1 MAGPA
6 ALLKSLGHQAEAL
19 RTLRAVWGGREDGAA
34 THPPCILPQPSQVQS
49 DGTSRHSSAWP
60 SSGGKTEVA
69 GLGWVWE
76 LEKAERKAPGK
87 SPEEEEEGGGLTP
100 VSLEEP
106 QPQQQLQLRLRRP
119 ETLREKALCSKLS
132 RVVDATTRLVTAEQ
146 TFLLPLVQQHP
157 FPLHPKDS
165 IEFRN
170 ICTHMALQREGQ
182 QFEKDLHEAHQCLK
196 MIIEKHICSLAVFP
210 SESYIPVRSALRQ
223 ILQNLLAM

>member
-6 ALLKSLGHQAEAL
+6 ALLESLGHQAEAL
-19 RTLRAVWGGREDGAA
+19 RTLRAVWGGKEDGAA
-34 THPPCILPQPSQVQS
+34 THPPCIPPQLSQAQS
-49 DGTSRHSSAWP
+49 DGAGQHGPAWP
-60 SSGGKTEVA
+60 SPGGRTEVA
-69 GLGWVWE
+69 GLGWVLE
-76 LEKAERKAPGK
+76 LEKERKGPGK
-87 SPEEEEEGGGLTP
+87 SPEEEEGGSPTA
-100 VSLEEP
+100 VSLGEP
-106 QPQQQLQLRLRRP
+106 RPQQQLQLRLKRP

-132 RVVDATTRLVTAEQ
+132 RVVDATIRLVTAEQ

-170 ICTHMALQREGQ
+170 ICSHMALQREGQ

-196 MIIEKHICSLAVFP
+196 MIIEKHIYSLAAFP